1 MSHVA
6 NASSFTRR
14 VWYTQSMLALLV
26 CVFLAYTVSEK
37 ALDATNERRLNS
49 FLLADEL
56 RQTSDDLA
64 RMARLYVVNEDER
77 LQRYY
82 QGILDIRDGRKWRKQ
97 S

>member
-26 CVFLAYTVSEK
+26 CVFLAYTASEK